1 MGCTDVIFLADT
13 AVESTK
19 LANSSISTFHFVLI
33 QFSFSASEANKYSFF
48 KKHLTSLFKY
58 TTQQIKISC

>member
-1 MGCTDVIFLADT
+1 MGCTDAIFLADT

-33 QFSFSASEANKYSFF
+33 QFSFSTREANKYSFF
-48 KKHLTSLFKY
+48 LKTPNVSF
-58 TTQQIKISC
+58 